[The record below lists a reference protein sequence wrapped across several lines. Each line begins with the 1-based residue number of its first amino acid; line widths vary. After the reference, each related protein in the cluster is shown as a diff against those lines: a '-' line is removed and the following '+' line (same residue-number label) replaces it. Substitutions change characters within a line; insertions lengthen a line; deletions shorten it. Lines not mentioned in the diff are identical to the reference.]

1 MIFTDLP
8 VGAAVFLDA
17 NTMVYHFSKHQRY
30 GVPCTELMER
40 IARQDLVG
48 HTSIHVLGEAG
59 HRLMA
64 LEAIDRF
71 GWTNTGIANRLRKHP
86 AEVRQLARFRQ
97 AIDEIPLFG
106 IQVHPIT
113 FPLLS
118 VALGLCQAH
127 GLLTNDALI
136 VALMQ
141 ANSWSNLAS
150 EDDDFDRVPGI
161 TRYAPV

>member
-1 MIFTDLP
+1 MIFTNLAL
-8 VGAAVFLDA
+8 GATVFLDA
-17 NTMVYHFSKHQRY
+17 NTIVYHFSQHQRY
-30 GVPCTELMER
+30 GAPCTELLER
-40 IARQDLVG
+40 IARQELVG
-48 HTSIHVLGEAG
+48 HTSIHVLGEVA

-71 GWTNTGIANRLRKHP
+71 GWPGTGIANRLRRHP
-86 AEVRQLARFRQ
+86 VEVQQLTRFRL

-106 IQVHPIT
+106 IQVHTVT
-113 FPLLS
+113 FSLLS
-118 VALGLCQAH
+118 TALVLCQTH

-150 EDDDFDRVPGI
+150 EDADFDRVPGI

>member
-8 VGAAVFLDA
+8 DGAAVFLDA
-17 NTMVYHFSKHQRY
+17 NTFVYHFSQHQRY
-30 GVPCTELMER
+30 GTACTELLER

-48 HTSIHVLGEAG
+48 HTSIHVLAEAA

-71 GWTNTGIANRLRKHP
+71 GWPNTGIANRLCRHP
-86 AEVRQLARFRQ
+86 NEVQKLTRFRL
-97 AIDEIPLFG
+97 AIDEIPLFKV
-106 IQVHPIT
+106 QVHTIT
-113 FPLLS
+113 FSLLS
-118 VALGLCQAH
+118 STLGLCQTH
-127 GLLTNDALI
+127 GLRTNDSLV

-141 ANSWSNLAS
+141 LNSWSNVAS

-161 TRYAPV
+161 TRYAAV

>member
-17 NTMVYHFSKHQRY
+17 NTIVYHFSQHQRY
-30 GVPCTELMER
+30 GTPCTELMER
-40 IARQDLVG
+40 IARQELVG
-48 HTSIHVLGEAG
+48 HTSIHVLGEVA

-71 GWTNTGIANRLRKHP
+71 GWSNTGIANRLRRHP
-86 AEVRQLARFRQ
+86 AEVQQLTRFRQ
-97 AIDEIPLFG
+97 AIDEIPHFG
-106 IQVHPIT
+106 IQVHSIT
-113 FPLLS
+113 FSFLS
-118 VALGLCQAH
+118 VALGLCQAY

-136 VALMQ
+136 VALMR
-141 ANSWSNLAS
+141 ANSWTNLAS

-161 TRYAPV
+161 TRYSPG

>member
-17 NTMVYHFSKHQRY
+17 NTLVYHFSQDPRY
-30 GVPCTELMER
+30 GAACTELLER

-48 HTSIHVLGEAG
+48 HTSLHVLGETA

-64 LEAIDRF
+64 LEAIHRF
-71 GWTNTGIANRLRKHP
+71 GWSNTGIANRLRRNP
-86 AEVRQLARFRQ
+86 DEVKQLSRFRL

-106 IQVHPIT
+106 IQVHT
-113 FPLLS
+113 VSFAHLS
-118 VALGLCQAH
+118 TALVFSQTL

-141 ANSWSNLAS
+141 ANSWVNLAS

-161 TRYAPV
+161 TRYAPA

>member
-1 MIFTDLP
+1 MIFTDLG

-17 NTMVYHFSKHQRY
+17 NTIVYHFSRHQRY
-30 GVPCTELMER
+30 GAACIELLER

-48 HTSIHVLGEAG
+48 HTSIHVLGEAA

-64 LEAIDRF
+64 LEAMDRF
-71 GWTNTGIANRLRKHP
+71 GWSNTGIANRLRRNPKQ
-86 AEVRQLARFRQ
+86 VQQLTRFRQ

-106 IQVHPIT
+106 IQVHTPG
-113 FPLLS
+113 FSLLS
-118 VALGLCQAH
+118 TALGFSQVH

-136 VALMQ
+136 VALML

-161 TRYAPV
+161 TRYAPA

>member
-17 NTMVYHFSKHQRY
+17 NTFVYHFSQDPRY
-30 GVPCTELMER
+30 GAACTELLER

-48 HTSIHVLGEAG
+48 HTSIHVLGETA

-64 LEAIDRF
+64 LEAIHRF
-71 GWTNTGIANRLRKHP
+71 AWSNTGIANRLRRNP
-86 AEVRQLARFRQ
+86 DEVKQLSRFRL

-106 IQVHPIT
+106 MQVHSIS
-113 FPLLS
+113 FAHLS
-118 VALGLCQAH
+118 TALVLAQTH
-127 GLLTNDALI
+127 GLLINDALI

-141 ANSWSNLAS
+141 ANSWVNLAS
-150 EDDDFDRVPGI
+150 EDNDFDRVPGI
-161 TRYAPV
+161 SRHAPV

>member
-17 NTMVYHFSKHQRY
+17 NTLVYHFSQHQRY
-30 GVPCTELMER
+30 GATCTDLLER
-40 IARQDLVG
+40 IARQELAG
-48 HTSIHVLGEAG
+48 HSSIAVLGEVA

-64 LEAIDRF
+64 LEAIGRF
-71 GWTNTGIANRLRKHP
+71 GWPNAGIANRLRRHP
-86 AEVRQLARFRQ
+86 AEVQQLMRFRQ

-106 IQVHPIT
+106 IQVHPIS
-113 FPLLS
+113 FALLAT
-118 VALGLCQAH
+118 ALGLCQAH

-141 ANSWSNLAS
+141 ANSWTNLAS

-161 TRYAPV
+161 SRYAPI

>member
-17 NTMVYHFSKHQRY
+17 NTLVYHFSQHQRY
-30 GVPCTELMER
+30 GAACTDLLER
-40 IARQDLVG
+40 IARQALVG
-48 HTSIHVLGEAG
+48 HTSVHVLGEVA
-59 HRLMA
+59 HRLMP

-71 GWTNTGIANRLRKHP
+71 SWSNTGIANRLRRNP
-86 AEVRQLARFRQ
+86 SEVKQLSRFRL

-106 IQVHPIT
+106 IQVHPIS
-113 FPLLS
+113 FAHLS
-118 VALGLCQAH
+118 TGLALSQAH

-141 ANSWSNLAS
+141 ANSWANLAS

-161 TRYAPV
+161 TRYAPA